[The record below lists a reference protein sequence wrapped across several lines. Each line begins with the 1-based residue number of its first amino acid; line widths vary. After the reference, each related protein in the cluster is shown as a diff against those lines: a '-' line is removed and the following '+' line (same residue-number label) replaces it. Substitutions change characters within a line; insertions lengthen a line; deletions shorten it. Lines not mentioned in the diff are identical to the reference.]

1 MDAKSRRKI
10 EMGKSAL
17 EFSRSHPDTSAGYT
31 AALARLEDRLTR
43 ADQIASQQ
51 MDGLRDVRAASERKV
66 ELRRVLKNAHLA
78 HVAQVGKVAARE
90 APDLAQ
96 KFVFRPGTTTFLAFR
111 TAARGMAAEAQT
123 HKEVLVKHGLAETVL
138 DNLMQALDQFDAA
151 VEQGLE
157 GRQAHVGAS
166 AELRSVADEI
176 VQIVRVM
183 DGLNRY
189 RFINDA
195 ELLAAWESASNVA
208 GPPKPGAAVKPAPSE
223 TPPAGGEVRA
233 A

>member
-10 EMGKSAL
+10 QMGQSAL
-17 EFSRSHPDTSAGYT
+17 QFSRSHPDTSAGYL
-31 AALARLEDRLTR
+31 AALAWLADRLAR
-43 ADQIASQQ
+43 ADQVAAQQ
-51 MDGLRDVRAASERKV
+51 MDGLSDVRGAAERKS

-90 APDLAQ
+90 VPEFAQ
-96 KFVFRPGTTTFLAFR
+96 KLVFRPGTQTHLAFR
-111 TAARGMAAEAQT
+111 TAARAMAAEAQT
-123 HKEVLVKHGLAETVL
+123 HKEVLIKHGLSETVL
-138 DNLMQALDQFDAA
+138 DNLVQALDQFDAA

-157 GRQAHVGAS
+157 GRRAHVGAS
-166 AELRSVADEI
+166 AELRSLANEI
-176 VQIVRVM
+176 VQVVRVM

-189 RFINDA
+189 RFNSDA

-208 GPPKPGAAVKPAPSE
+208 GPPKPGAPAKPAPGE
-223 TPPAGGEVRA
+223 PPRSGGEIRA

>member
-10 EMGKSAL
+10 QMGQSAYQ
-17 EFSRSHPDTSAGYT
+17 FSSINPDTSAGYT
-31 AALARLEDRLTR
+31 AALSQLADRLTR

-51 MDGLRDVRAASERKV
+51 LEGLREVRVASARKV
-66 ELRRVLKNAHLA
+66 ELRRVLKTAHLD
-78 HVAQVGKVAARE
+78 HVAQVGKVASRDV
-90 APDLAQ
+90 PDLAQ
-96 KFVFRPGTTTFLAFR
+96 KLVFRPGTASFLAFR
-111 TAARGMAAEAQT
+111 TAARAVAAEAQT

-151 VEQGLE
+151 VDQGMR

-166 AELRSVADEI
+166 AELKSVADEI

-189 RFINDA
+189 RFLHDA
-195 ELLAAWESASNVA
+195 ERLAAWESASNIA
-208 GPPKPGAAVKPAPSE
+208 GPPKPDVPPKPAPGE
-223 TPPAGGEVRA
+223 TTPVGGEAQA